1 MIKTIS
7 VHTFEIDDI
16 DVAVKEIVTPIKIE
30 ENLLANTVGILTCH
44 REFVLSGAVKAICE
58 ALPFDIV
65 GLTTSRQSLPDVT
78 DGVILALTVITSD
91 DTVFKAVYTDTLKD
105 DAEKPIADAYSS
117 AVKDL
122 PENPK
127 IIFAF
132 TPLLQQYAGDSYID
146 ILDKLSGGVP
156 IFGSMP
162 IESANYLDLCY
173 TIFNGECERDKF
185 AMILCSGNIN
195 PKYYMASV
203 IHEDFLDRNLLITSS
218 VANKVKEINGRPF
231 MDFLEELNIAE
242 NGAIK
247 NGISFVVFLVNY
259 NDGSKPIGRVLLA
272 LDEDGNGFC
281 GGLMPEGANISA
293 TFLTRDDVIDATKE
307 LLEKVTRENPE
318 NENFLCF
325 SCLTRNVALGI
336 NQNKEFEE
344 INKALSGKQYVAC
357 LSGGEICPDVLPDG
371 TTKNRFHN
379 NTIIICSF

>member
-1 MIKTIS
+1 MIKTINA
-7 VHTFEIDDI
+7 HTFEIDDI
-16 DVAVKEIVTPIKIE
+16 DIAVNEILNQIKIE

-44 REFVLSGAVKAICE
+44 HEFVLSGAIKAICA
-58 ALPFDIV
+58 ALPFEVV

-78 DGVILALTVITSD
+78 DGVMLALTVITSD
-91 DTVFKAVYTDTLKD
+91 DTNFKTVYTDTLKD
-105 DAEKPIADAYSS
+105 DAEKPISDAYSL

-122 PENPK
+122 PEKPK

-132 TPLLQQYAGDSYID
+132 APLMHQHAGDSYID

-156 IFGSMP
+156 IFGSLP
-162 IESANYLDLCY
+162 IEAANYLDLCY

-195 PKYYMASV
+195 PKCYMASV
-203 IHEDFLDRNLLITSS
+203 MREDFFARNLLITSS

-231 MDFLEELNIAE
+231 IDFLEELDIAE

-272 LDEDGNGFC
+272 LDEEGNGFC
-281 GGLMPEGANISA
+281 GGFMPEGANISA
-293 TFLTRDDVIDATKE
+293 TFLTREDVIDATKK
-307 LLEKVTRENPE
+307 LMEKVILENPE
-318 NENFLCF
+318 NQNFLCF
-325 SCLTRNVALGI
+325 SCLTRNVALGT

-344 INKALSGKQYVAC
+344 INKALSGKQYMAC

-371 TTKNRFHN
+371 TNKNRFHN